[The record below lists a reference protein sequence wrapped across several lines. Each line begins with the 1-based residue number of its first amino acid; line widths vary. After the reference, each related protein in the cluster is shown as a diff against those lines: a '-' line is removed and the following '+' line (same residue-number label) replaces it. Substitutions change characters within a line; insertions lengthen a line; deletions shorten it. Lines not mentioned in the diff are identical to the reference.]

1 MVDLS
6 RMPIESTVPPSAVAK
21 QPNGAV
27 DEALLDLVDDR
38 KDMTFKLATLP
49 ARGMIAMH
57 AAIKRELG
65 VTLSSTGRGRTLA
78 GQWEIFGGKRKR
90 YEPCSEETFVAH
102 TNLKQGRTKRF
113 PAADRAKVAALL
125 GIEIPEEEFWTKIPN
140 GNGTFPAMAAVP
152 GKSPHGLWCADDL
165 ALPGN
170 KNLTEQIVHW
180 LFANELAFGFAH
192 STKTEV
198 WHVQWFVGDTVP
210 QAVLEFEVENPF
222 VGNGLQTLG
231 RDQRLENDMV
241 KAIKAEG
248 SDAIFTAAGILVSWV
263 ADPADYEAA
272 VAAGLAPPAEQIE
285 TVPRATLGALRLVG
299 AMPPG
304 FQASE
309 FQEVV
314 DEHPD
319 APTI

>member
-6 RMPIESTVPPSAVAK
+6 RMPIESTVPPSIVAS

-38 KDMTFKLATLP
+38 TDTTFKLATLP

-57 AAIKRELG
+57 AAIKRDLG

-78 GQWEIFGGKRKR
+78 GQWEIFGGARKR
-90 YEPCSEETFVAH
+90 YEPCSEETFEAH
-102 TNLKQGRTKRF
+102 TALKQGRTKRF

-125 GIEIPEEEFWTKIPN
+125 GIEIPDEEFWTKIPN
-140 GNGTFPAMAAVP
+140 PNGTFPAMAAVP

-170 KNLTEQIVHW
+170 HNLTDQIVNW

-192 STKTEV
+192 STKTET

-210 QAVLEFEVENPF
+210 QAVLEFEEEQPF
-222 VGNGLQTLG
+222 VGNGLHTLA

-241 KAIKAEG
+241 KAIKLEDH
-248 SDAIFTAAGILVSWV
+248 DAIFSASGLILTWISNP
-263 ADPADYEAA
+263 DEYSAA
-272 VAAGLAPPAEQIE
+272 VDAGLAPPLNSVE
-285 TVPRATLGALRLVG
+285 TVRRETLKAMRLVG
-299 AMPPG
+299 TIPPD
-304 FQASE
+304 FSE
-309 FQEVV
+309 ADFKEVI
-314 DEHPD
+314 DDHPG
-319 APTI
+319 